1 MSAIKSLRNLS
12 CAWRICEHGYET
24 CRVDADRVTVV
35 VEEGPATTDV
45 SGWSLE
51 WDVRAEGAT
60 STYIREKVEGPGEH
74 AISTDGPARR
84 VYVVLRDRE
93 GGDVDL
99 IEWEAPQ
106 PAPPWPVLRLGASRY
121 ASPPSSW
128 PVTGAAI
135 APETS
140 AVEGQALPAAEERET
155 RRSVFIV
162 HGHAEAKRLNVV
174 RFLEQTATNF
184 TVRVLS
190 EALNPRSDR
199 A

>member
-1 MSAIKSLRNLS
+1 M
-12 CAWRICEHGYET
+12 
-24 CRVDADRVTVV
+24 
-35 VEEGPATTDV
+35 
-45 SGWSLE
+45 
-51 WDVRAEGAT
+51 
-60 STYIREKVEGPGEH
+60 
-74 AISTDGPARR
+74 
-84 VYVVLRDRE
+84 
-93 GGDVDL
+93 
-99 IEWEAPQ
+99 
-106 PAPPWPVLRLGASRY
+106 
-121 ASPPSSW
+121 
-128 PVTGAAI
+128 TGAAI